1 MASGG
6 AGGSRQLLHAV
17 GPIAV
22 TAAALAGA
30 SLGSGHTGDQAA
42 AHRSSVDRAELAR
55 LSAALTPRV
64 AQRVERIRGWL
75 LYARLPLQALFAL
88 AVWRASRP
96 AKR

>member
-22 TAAALAGA
+22 TAAA